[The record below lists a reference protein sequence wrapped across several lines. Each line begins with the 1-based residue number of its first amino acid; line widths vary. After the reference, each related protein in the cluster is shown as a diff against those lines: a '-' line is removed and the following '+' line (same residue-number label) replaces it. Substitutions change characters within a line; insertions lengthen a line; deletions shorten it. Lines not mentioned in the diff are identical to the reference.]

1 MPVEVSFSQVGLKS
15 GGVSM
20 ARNESLPILA
30 DEVEQSRQ
38 LLFSGRFQSH
48 RMESVK
54 VAFFKTKY
62 PP

>member
-1 MPVEVSFSQVGLKS
+1 
-15 GGVSM
+15 M

-38 LLFSGRFQSH
+38 LLFSGRFHSH